1 MSYIREVAFI
11 GLITIRRRRIAVTIL
26 FLMFVLEMYIL
37 FTAEIKILPRDS
49 SQPFT
54 IWWHD
59 VALTIRHI
67 SFLLLPLAVHNI
79 TSFRIPFISGSAPS
93 SNIDTSPLLVQTHKT
108 LTHLLS
114 ALHLLKYGQAATMRI
129 PELRERAASWWE
141 EEARVGTWIREDG
154 AEVSDTRLSVRGVAR
169 GLGTSFDQGGEGVKE
184 GKLRTS
190 AKVMT
195 KVLMIDG
202 LKSSPHWPWQPRQE
216 K

>member
-11 GLITIRRRRIAVTIL
+11 GLITSHRRKTAVTIL

-49 SQPFT
+49 PQPFT

-59 VALTIRHI
+59 IALIIRHI

-79 TSFRIPFISGSAPS
+79 PNSRIPFISSSTPS
-93 SNIDTSPLLVQTHKT
+93 SNIDTSALLVQTHKT
-108 LTHLLS
+108 LAHLLS
-114 ALHLLKYGQAATMRI
+114 ALHLLKYGQAATMRV

-141 EEARVGTWIREDG
+141 EEAKVGAWIREDG
-154 AEVSDTRLSVRGVAR
+154 AEGPDTRMSVRGVAR
-169 GLGTSFDQGGEGVKE
+169 GLSVSFDEGREGVEE
-184 GKLRTS
+184 GKMRTS

-202 LKSSPHWPWQPRQE
+202 LKPSPHWQPRQE